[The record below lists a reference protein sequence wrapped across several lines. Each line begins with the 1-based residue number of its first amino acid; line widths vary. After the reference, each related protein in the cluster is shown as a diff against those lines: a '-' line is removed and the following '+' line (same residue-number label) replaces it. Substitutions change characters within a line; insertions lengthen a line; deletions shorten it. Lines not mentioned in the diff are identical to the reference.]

1 MKGRLV
7 AIREFLNN
15 WPNDGIIY
23 VKEKAHGPRA
33 QQTAGTWKYDG
44 ALLLSNQLCAT
55 DSKESDCPGFT
66 FLFCQQR
73 ADPFSLRP

>member
-33 QQTAGTWKYDG
+33 QQTAGT
-44 ALLLSNQLCAT
+44 
-55 DSKESDCPGFT
+55 
-66 FLFCQQR
+66 
-73 ADPFSLRP
+73 

>member
-23 VKEKAHGPRA
+23 VKEKAHGLRA
-33 QQTAGTWKYDG
+33 QQTAGT
-44 ALLLSNQLCAT
+44 
-55 DSKESDCPGFT
+55 
-66 FLFCQQR
+66 
-73 ADPFSLRP
+73 